1 MLPNSTAIKRE
12 AKRLLAG
19 KWPSAIAAVMVFIF
33 FFMFM
38 AILYTLLNPF
48 FSSGVPLMVLTVL
61 TVFFAVA
68 LGFPLM
74 LGVFRVYRCIFAD
87 TDTDLYTVFYYF
99 SSVKRLT
106 KAIGLCIF
114 LVSKFAL
121 TALLL
126 LLPSI
131 LIDALAS
138 GKLPFFDASG
148 MPIWFSNLWVFGTF
162 LRGIAV
168 AVLVYI
174 ILRYYLCAYIFVQND
189 NINVLE
195 AVLLSKKV
203 GKLSISGFVGLGLS
217 LIGWLLLS
225 LLAVPI
231 VFTVPY
237 IIMCYTVHCNTAID
251 YYNRSLKSP
260 TPFADEME
268 FDL

>member
-19 KWPSAIAAVMVFIF
+19 RWPLGIAAVMVFVF
-33 FFMFM
+33 FFMF
-38 AILYTLLNPF
+38 ISVLYTLLYRF
-48 FSSGVPLMVLTVL
+48 FSAGVPFMILTVL

-68 LGFPLM
+68 VGVPLM
-74 LGVFRVYRCIFAD
+74 LGVLRLFRCILAD
-87 TDTDLYTVFYYF
+87 TDVDLYSVFYYF

-106 KAIGLCIF
+106 RAISLCVFI
-114 LVSKFAL
+114 VSKFAL
-121 TALLL
+121 TVLFL

-131 LIDALAS
+131 IIDALTS
-138 GKLPFFDASG
+138 GKLPFFESSG

-162 LRGIAV
+162 LRGIAI

-174 ILRYYLCAYIFVQND
+174 ILKYYLCAYIFVQND

-203 GKLSISGFVGLGLS
+203 GKMGISSFVGLIFSLVGWIILS
-217 LIGWLLLS
+217 F
-225 LLAVPI
+225 LAVPI

-237 IIMCYTVHCNTAID
+237 ILMCYTVHCNYATD

>member
-1 MLPNSTAIKRE
+1 MLPSNTVIKRE
-12 AKRLLAG
+12 AKRYLAG
-19 KWPSAIAAVMVFIF
+19 KWPLGIAAVMIFVF
-33 FFMFM
+33 FFMFIS
-38 AILYTLLNPF
+38 ILYALLYQY
-48 FSSGVPLMVLTVL
+48 FSLGVPFMILTVL
-61 TVFFAVA
+61 TVFFSVTI
-68 LGFPLM
+68 GFPLM
-74 LGVFRVYRCIFAD
+74 LGVLRVFRCVLSGI
-87 TDTDLYTVFYYF
+87 DTDLYTVFYYF
-99 SSVKRLT
+99 SSVKQLT
-106 KAIGLCIF
+106 RAIYLCVF

-131 LIDALAS
+131 IIDALTS
-138 GKLPFFDASG
+138 GKLPFFETNG

-174 ILRYYLCAYIFVQND
+174 IFKYYLCAYIFVQND

-203 GKLSISGFVGLGLS
+203 GKIGVSSFVGLIFS
-217 LIGWLLLS
+217 LVGWILLS
-225 LLAVPI
+225 FLAVPI
-231 VFTVPY
+231 VFTAPY
-237 IIMCYTVHCNTAID
+237 ILMCYTVHCNLAID